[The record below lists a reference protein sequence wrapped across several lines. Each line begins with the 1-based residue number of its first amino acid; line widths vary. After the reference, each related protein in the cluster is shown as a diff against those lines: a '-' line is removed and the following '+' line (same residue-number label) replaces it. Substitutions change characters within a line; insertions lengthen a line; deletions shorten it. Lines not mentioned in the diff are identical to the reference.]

1 MNALEILGLIATFF
15 TTGAYV
21 PQAYRIIRTKS
32 THSLS
37 VPTYTMIVVGSLL
50 WVYYAYTKQDTPVMI
65 ANGVTGMLSF
75 IILMIKLTSKTPAK
89 NDVFISEL

>member
-1 MNALEILGLIATFF
+1 MNTLEILGLIATFF

-50 WVYYAYTKQDTPVMI
+50 WVYYAYTKHDTPVMI
-65 ANGVTGMLSF
+65 ANGVTGLLSL
-75 IILMIKLTSKTPAK
+75 IILIIKLLSKEPLKT
-89 NDVFISEL
+89 DDFIKEA

>member
-21 PQAYRIIRTKS
+21 PQAYKIIRTKS

-37 VPTYTMIVVGSLL
+37 VPTYTMIVVGSVL
-50 WVYYAYTKQDTPVMI
+50 WVYYAYTKHDTPVMI
-65 ANGVTGMLSF
+65 ANGVTGLLSF
-75 IILMIKLTSKTPAK
+75 VILVIKLTSKTRIK
-89 NDVFISEL
+89 TDDFIKEG